1 MACRSSSSSLGLGN
15 GLNSGLG
22 GRLSTDSLGNNG
34 LHVHADLLG
43 DTGFDLLDDVLNDGG
58 PGNAVLG
65 DDLGDGGVSKVSKSV
80 VSEQDLGVGL
90 GLPLAVVSVGESG
103 DNGLNVL
110 ADRRLVAGHVLADNN
125 VGGGAVV
132 LEVALLADNNGLM
145 DYVTDGRSND
155 VGGVAKVSVAETVVS
170 AQQELGV
177 GLSLGGGGGEGGRG
191 QEGKLEG
198 DLGRVKNCL
207 WDPFT
212 ELK

>member
-1 MACRSSSSSLGLGN
+1 MG
-15 GLNSGLG
+15 
-22 GRLSTDSLGNNG
+22 
-34 LHVHADLLG
+34 
-43 DTGFDLLDDVLNDGG
+43 DVLNDGG
-58 PGNAVLG
+58 GGSAVLG
-65 DDLGDGGVSKVSKSV
+65 GDLGDGGMSEVSESV

-90 GLPLAVVSVGESG
+90 GLPLAVVSVDGG
-103 DNGLNVL
+103 DNVGHNIL
-110 ADRRLVAGHVLADNN
+110 ADGLLKAGHVLADNN
-125 VGGGAVV
+125 VSGGACGRNGG
-132 LEVALLADNNGLM
+132 ALLANHNGLECCSTDWDNN
-145 DYVTDGRSND
+145 
-155 VGGVAKVSVAETVVS
+155 VGHNKGSGVAKVSETVMS